1 LTVLVTRT
9 IRRTALGALALAGLA
24 GCASGDPP
32 RACPLP
38 GQHEM
43 VVAELFF
50 GRSIRGRAPVT
61 ENEWRAFSAE
71 VIGPAFP
78 DGFTSFDGEGQWRD
92 PQTGAVTGERTKILV
107 VAVAPSPALPET
119 LRAVIDD
126 YRRRFDQKSV
136 GLLTR
141 TECGAF

>member
-1 LTVLVTRT
+1 MTILVTRT
-9 IRRTALGALALAGLA
+9 IRRSTLCGLALAGLA
-24 GCASGDPP
+24 ACATGDPP

-50 GRSIRGRAPVT
+50 GRSIRGRAPLT
-61 ENEWRAFSAE
+61 EDEWRAFSAE

-92 PQTGAVTGERTKILV
+92 AQTGAVTRERTKILV
-107 VAVAPSPALPET
+107 VAIAPSPALPET
-119 LRAVIDD
+119 LRTVIDD

>member
-1 LTVLVTRT
+1 M
-9 IRRTALGALALAGLA
+9 RRSVLGAVALAGLA
-24 GCASGDPP
+24 GCAIGDPP
-32 RACPLP
+32 LACPLP

-50 GRSIRGRAPVT
+50 GRSIRGRAPLT
-61 ENEWRAFSAE
+61 EDEWRDFSAQ
-71 VIGPAFP
+71 VIGHAFP

-92 PQTGAVTGERTKILV
+92 PQTGTVTSERTKILV

>member
-1 LTVLVTRT
+1 MMLVGRT
-9 IRRTALGALALAGLA
+9 IRRAALGVLALASLA
-24 GCASGDPP
+24 ACATGGPP
-32 RACPLP
+32 LACLLP

-50 GRSIRGRAPVT
+50 GRSIRGRAPLT
-61 ENEWRAFSAE
+61 EDEWREFSAQ
-71 VIGPAFP
+71 VISRAFP

-92 PQTGAVTGERTKILV
+92 PQTGIVTSERTKILV

>member
-1 LTVLVTRT
+1 MTLLVMRI
-9 IRRTALGALALAGLA
+9 IRRSALGALALAGLA
-24 GCASGDPP
+24 ACATGDPP
-32 RACPLP
+32 TACKLP
-38 GQHEM
+38 GQREM

-50 GRSIRGRAPVT
+50 GRSIGGRAPLT
-61 ENEWRAFSAE
+61 EDEWREFSAQ

-92 PQTGAVTGERTKILV
+92 PQTGTVTRERTKILV

-119 LRAVIDD
+119 LRAVIDA

-141 TECGAF
+141 TECGMF

>member
-1 LTVLVTRT
+1 LTILVTRT
-9 IRRTALGALALAGLA
+9 IRRSALGAVALAGLA
-24 GCASGDPP
+24 ACATGDPP
-32 RACPLP
+32 RACPVP

-50 GRSIRGRAPVT
+50 GRSIRGRAPLT
-61 ENEWRAFSAE
+61 EDEWRDFSAQ

-78 DGFTSFDGEGQWRD
+78 DGFTSFDAEGQWRD
-92 PQTGAVTGERTKILV
+92 PQTGAVVRESTKILL
-107 VAVAPSPALPET
+107 VAVAPSPALPGT

-136 GLLTR
+136 GLITR